1 MNKITKASFDYYI
14 NPEERKTLTIVL
26 MGHLVI
32 ENLLVESIKTKME
45 LPQEFDPYT
54 LYFPSKVELC
64 VSLKIIPIEKKNC
77 YLKLNSIRN
86 KFAHQ
91 LNYDLNYDDVFNY
104 AKEMA
109 NAGFDFSDDTIHDDK
124 EQAKEMY
131 GVDLTLFE
139 ILEHLETDLIC
150 YLHDCGVQ
158 IPQ

>member
-1 MNKITKASFDYYI
+1 MKKITRASFDYYI
-14 NPEERKTLTIVL
+14 NPKDRTALTIVL
-26 MGHLVI
+26 RGHLVI
-32 ENLLVESIKTKME
+32 ENLLVESIKTKLE
-45 LPQEFDPYT
+45 LPAEFDPYN
-54 LYFPSKVELC
+54 LSFPSKVELC
-64 VSLKIIPIEKKNC
+64 ISLGIIPIEKKTC
-77 YLKLNSIRN
+77 YIKFNNIRN

-91 LNYDLNYDDVFNY
+91 LNYDLSHDDLFNY

-109 NAGFDFSDDTIHDDK
+109 LAGFDFSDETIHSDK

-139 ILEHLETDLIC
+139 IIGHLETDLIC